1 MFPKLKFW
9 AFIYSGKYNMCKNL
23 LLREQHLHFVTLAMM
38 AVMMAVMM
46 AAMMVPVTVIVDET
60 TIATRS
66 SILLDEMIIDITS

>member
-1 MFPKLKFW
+1 
-9 AFIYSGKYNMCKNL
+9 MCKNL
-23 LLREQHLHFVTLAMM
+23 LLREQHLHFVTLAKM
-38 AVMMAVMM
+38 AVIMAVMM